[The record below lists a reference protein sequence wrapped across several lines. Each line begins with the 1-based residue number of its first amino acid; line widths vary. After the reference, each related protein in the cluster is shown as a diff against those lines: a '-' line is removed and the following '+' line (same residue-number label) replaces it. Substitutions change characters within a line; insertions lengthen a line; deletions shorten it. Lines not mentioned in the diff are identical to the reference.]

1 MLIVIGSIL
10 IQVEMS
16 DTLEVFGDMLAS
28 TYLLVM
34 VANAGYTDKYLG
46 LHVDLRY
53 GYDGCMYGFCII
65 VL

>member
-1 MLIVIGSIL
+1 MIL
-10 IQVEMS
+10 RRF
-16 DTLEVFGDMLAS
+16 LEIIIAS
-28 TYLLVM
+28 NYLLVM
-34 VANAGYTDKYLG
+34 VSNAVYTDKYLG

>member
-1 MLIVIGSIL
+1 
-10 IQVEMS
+10 MS
-16 DTLEVFGDMLAS
+16 DTWEVFGDMLAS
-28 TYLLVM
+28 NYLLVM

-65 VL
+65 VV